1 MLIVMVI
8 WAVAVLILLIVGG
21 DGLRRWFVGEAPAL
35 TQPHLLWAI
44 FAQAA
49 AIGGLL
55 LLPVIAWIRNAF

>member
-21 DGLRRWFVGEAPAL
+21 NGLRRWFAGDAPAL
-35 TQPHLLWAI
+35 TQPHLLLVI

-49 AIGGLL
+49 VIASLL
-55 LLPVIAWIRNAF
+55 LLPAITSIENAF